1 MTALDDKFYYSIE
14 LDEDGVCRSIFW
26 VDGRA
31 RAMYEHFGD
40 VVVFDVTYKTNQFL
54 LPFAPFTGVNH
65 HGQSTLFG
73 CALLV
78 DEQEE
83 SFVWLFERWLN
94 SMGGK
99 APKAIITDQD
109 PAIINAIKRVF
120 PNTRHRFCIWHISL
134 HADDHLHSLQ
144 AAYNPDFDQHY
155 FKWVKSKT
163 VEEAENAWIT
173 LKQNYK
179 HEYEGPLSEK
189 QHNEKKSWRWLESMY
204 EKRYNWIDAY
214 LKDTFF
220 AGMRS
225 SQRSESINA
234 FFDGYVNSM
243 TPLHEF
249 VSQYSKALQCRREEE
264 ENEDLVTMRMKPNFQ
279 GMHPLEVH
287 AGKVYTR
294 KLFTKFQLEFKEAFL
309 HCWHDGGVSNND
321 GVTTYVVHYEV
332 DGKFDSQVVHCG
344 PLEGQFNCC
353 CGMFETA
360 GLLCKHILY
369 VMKQCYRL
377 KLIPEQY
384 ILSRWTLA
392 HRHRSKNGGPRLIST
407 SKETEV
413 TPLEA
418 WDLRKAL
425 DEMYEKAIKHRDLY
439 NATATVLDDLTK

>member
-1 MTALDDKFYYSIE
+1 
-14 LDEDGVCRSIFW
+14 
-26 VDGRA
+26 
-31 RAMYEHFGD
+31 
-40 VVVFDVTYKTNQFL
+40 
-54 LPFAPFTGVNH
+54 
-65 HGQSTLFG
+65 
-73 CALLV
+73 
-78 DEQEE
+78 
-83 SFVWLFERWLN
+83 
-94 SMGGK
+94 
-99 APKAIITDQD
+99 
-109 PAIINAIKRVF
+109 
-120 PNTRHRFCIWHISL
+120 
-134 HADDHLHSLQ
+134 
-144 AAYNPDFDQHY
+144 
-155 FKWVKSKT
+155 
-163 VEEAENAWIT
+163 
-173 LKQNYK
+173 
-179 HEYEGPLSEK
+179 
-189 QHNEKKSWRWLESMY
+189 
-204 EKRYNWIDAY
+204 
-214 LKDTFF
+214 
-220 AGMRS
+220 MRS
-225 SQRSESINA
+225 SQRSERINA

-332 DGKFDSQVVHCG
+332 DGKFDSHVVHCG
-344 PLEGQFNCC
+344 PLEGQFNYY

-369 VMKQCYRL
+369 VMKQYYRL
-377 KLIPEQY
+377 KLILEQY

-439 NATATVLDDLTK
+439 NAIATVLDDLMKQFGSIWMEQEELSIDQSEQVISQVALSTNITIRDPTKAKTKGRPKEATRIPSEKQVSQAEAQKRSRTCGVCHDKGHDIRTCPIAKERAKEQV